1 MPVYRTTVVLPLPLQ
16 SAAKELARE
25 LGISFGEFVR
35 RALEK
40 EVTRHQ
46 GDGEEHDPLLDD
58 SAVYRGK
65 VPKNLSEDH
74 DAYLYGE

>member
-1 MPVYRTTVVLPLPLQ
+1 MPAYRTTVVLPLPLQ
-16 SAAKELARE
+16 SAAKDLARE

-40 EVTRHQ
+40 EVALHHGNGT
-46 GDGEEHDPLLDD
+46 EHDPLLDD
-58 SAVYRGK
+58 TAVYRGK
-65 VPKNLSEDH
+65 VPKNLSQDH